1 MSQPIRRRA
10 ALAFSL
16 ALTLQGAFAAPTGP
30 DLRTASA
37 HFERALSG
45 DEAAIGAAAQAWQEV
60 VSADPG
66 NPLARAYF
74 GAATTMRARTTL
86 LPWRRMSLAEDG
98 LAQIDKALALL
109 TVEHDQPAA
118 GRAAVAVE
126 TRFVAARTFLAVPS
140 MFNRELRG
148 QRLLDEAR
156 AHPAWAQAP
165 ARFQAQVWWAAAQQ
179 SLKAGRKSEARQL
192 LQQVVAVDGPQ
203 AGDARA
209 LLKEL

>member
-1 MSQPIRRRA
+1 MRCPCITRR
-10 ALAFSL
+10 
-16 ALTLQGAFAAPTGP
+16 
-30 DLRTASA
+30 
-37 HFERALSG
+37 
-45 DEAAIGAAAQAWQEV
+45 
-60 VSADPG
+60 
-66 NPLARAYF
+66 
-74 GAATTMRARTTL
+74 
-86 LPWRRMSLAEDG
+86 
-98 LAQIDKALALL
+98 
-109 TVEHDQPAA
+109 PAA